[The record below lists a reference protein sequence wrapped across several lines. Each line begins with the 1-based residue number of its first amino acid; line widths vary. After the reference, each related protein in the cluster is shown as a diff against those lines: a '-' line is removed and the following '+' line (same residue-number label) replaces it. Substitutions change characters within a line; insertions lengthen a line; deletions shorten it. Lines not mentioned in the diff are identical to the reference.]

1 MRLGFILGF
10 LLGGGIATLLGKTS
24 PVDAPGLEGEASART
39 NPIKQH
45 VEEAKDAAME
55 AKLEKEAEMLQLYD
69 DMVHRRTP
77 PDEA

>member
-10 LLGGGIATLLGKTS
+10 LFGGGIATLLGNPSAADT
-24 PVDAPGLEGEASART
+24 PGVTGEGSARA

-45 VEEAKDAAME
+45 IEEAKEAALE
-55 AKLEKEAEMLQLYD
+55 AKLDKEAEMLRLYD

-77 PDEA
+77 HESA